1 MPTRNPVRV
10 SVVTP
15 VLNGAPFIRETVESV
30 LGQRGDFEL
39 EYIIRDGGSTDGTL
53 DLLRPYAGR
62 CQISSGRD
70 GSPQNAINL
79 GMRQASGAICA
90 WLNADDVY
98 EPGALQAVV
107 AALAAHPSRRWCY
120 GRCSII
126 DEVGRPIRRP
136 ITWYKNLLGWVYS
149 RNLLLTENYI
159 NQPATF
165 WTRELWQ
172 EIGGIEGS
180 QKACFDYE
188 LWLKMGARSRPVV
201 IRRYLARF
209 RRHATSI
216 SENWFEQQFREE
228 LAIAARYG
236 RRPHVWLHYLAM
248 RKITLV
254 YGLLQRRS
262 QRRAG

>member
-1 MPTRNPVRV
+1 MQSARPTRI

-15 VLNGAPFIRETVESV
+15 VLNGARFIRETVESV
-30 LGQRGDFEL
+30 LGQQGDFEL

-62 CQISSGRD
+62 CLIHSAHD
-70 GSPQNAINL
+70 GSPQNAINA
-79 GMRQASGAICA
+79 GMQQATGEICA
-90 WLNADDVY
+90 WLNADDLY

-107 AALAAHPSRRWCY
+107 TALAAHPRRSWCY
-120 GRCSII
+120 GRCSIV
-126 DEVGRPIRRP
+126 DEDGQAIRQA
-136 ITWYKNLLGWVYS
+136 ITAYKNLLGWVYS
-149 RNLLLTENYI
+149 RHLLLTENYI

-165 WTRELWQ
+165 WTRTLWH
-172 EIGGIEGS
+172 EIGGIQGS

-201 IRRYLARF
+201 SHRYLARF
-209 RRHATSI
+209 RRHASSI
-216 SENWFEQQFREE
+216 SENWYAQQFREE

-236 RRPHVWLHYLAM
+236 RWPHVWLHYLTM

-254 YGLLQRRS
+254 YGLLG
-262 QRRAG
+262 RRAKREKG